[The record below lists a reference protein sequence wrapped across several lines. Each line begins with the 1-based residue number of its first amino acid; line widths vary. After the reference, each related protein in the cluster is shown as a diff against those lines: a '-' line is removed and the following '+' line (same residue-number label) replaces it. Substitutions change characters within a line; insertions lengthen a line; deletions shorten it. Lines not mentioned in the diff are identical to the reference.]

1 MFKWLSKTIRNFIIL
16 VILFFVFVG
25 GFKFFSEFLTF
36 KKIIHNL
43 NAESRLAEVLVVES
57 SVDEFSRKFKTT
69 IKFLEYDVQGKPL
82 KPKFFTFNGN
92 LIQFQTLVVR
102 FDDGYIEEGH
112 RMKGKSICLF
122 LKAFVLDGAKTQ
134 QFEIT
139 PVYEK
144 SSTIRPS
151 HSFAYRILSWFTP
164 KAIRDKKALP
174 EFTVPEG
181 YRVGDPPNYFER
193 EIWERFWIYALDP
206 VERKRLGI
214 KNAQV
219 EAPGQVFVPGTIY
232 TLILEH
238 DGGVRI
244 DTRPI
249 PEILKSEARNPKSET
264 N

>member
-1 MFKWLSKTIRNFIIL
+1 MFKWLSKTIRNTIVL

-43 NAESRLAEVLVVES
+43 KAESRMAEVLVVES

-102 FDDGYIEEGH
+102 FDDRYIEEGH

-134 QFEIT
+134 QFVIT
-139 PVYEK
+139 PVYETK
-144 SSTIRPS
+144 ADIQPAGGVMRRLFGW
-151 HSFAYRILSWFTP
+151 FAP
-164 KAIRDKKALP
+164 KEIRDKKSPP

-193 EIWERFWIYALDP
+193 EIWGRFWRYALDP
-206 VERKRLGI
+206 DERKRLGI

-232 TLILEH
+232 TLALEH
-238 DGGVRI
+238 DGGIRI

-249 PEILKSEARNPKSET
+249 PEILKNEDKAAA
-264 N
+264 